1 MSKRSEEKKKQEYY
15 RKRIGEKLEEAYL
28 SIPMGDPPSEE
39 TIKKW
44 IEIADKRRA
53 RKARRKR
60 ILLSSAAAVV
70 LCVGLCATCILQT
83 PEAVAGN
90 SGGVKVETGIESRD
104 TYKSN
109 NDVPQNIQKLF
120 FMFPENFEGFV
131 IEDITITQASNVK
144 KMEVTYFNEEKSEIY
159 IEQTKVNEDEFLA
172 NVLSE
177 DTIKET
183 WNGEE
188 VYINSYMTGNQET
201 SYKLIKDDIFI
212 KINVGPDLEKDG
224 VKKLIQM
231 AVRS

>member
-90 SGGVKVETGIESRD
+90 SGGVKVEVGMDSVEEYNSEDSIPEEIKKEFVWFDYMPNGFAFSKAKVERVD
-104 TYKSN
+104 NLSSLYILYKSK
-109 NDVPQNIQKLF
+109 DEVPIEIKEIRSDDETFVLSNLSSGAIKEDWGGLEVYVKSYYTGERRTIYNHIHDKILIEITVPDGFNKSEVQKL
-120 FMFPENFEGFV
+120 
-131 IEDITITQASNVK
+131 
-144 KMEVTYFNEEKSEIY
+144 
-159 IEQTKVNEDEFLA
+159 
-172 NVLSE
+172 
-177 DTIKET
+177 
-183 WNGEE
+183 
-188 VYINSYMTGNQET
+188 
-201 SYKLIKDDIFI
+201 
-212 KINVGPDLEKDG
+212 LEK
-224 VKKLIQM
+224 
-231 AVRS
+231 AVRN